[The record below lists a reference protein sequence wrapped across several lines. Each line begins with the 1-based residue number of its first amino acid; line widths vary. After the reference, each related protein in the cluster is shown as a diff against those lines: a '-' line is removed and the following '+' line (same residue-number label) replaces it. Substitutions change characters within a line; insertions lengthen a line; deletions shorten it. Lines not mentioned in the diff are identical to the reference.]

1 MDLRKLDLK
10 IVKVLC
16 GMVGHLN
23 HLMVAHTASPS
34 NYCHQGHRLPLMQSV
49 YHDLGLSRQC
59 PNWLW
64 KMPLYD
70 QFFPHGGRTNDGD
83 TFFFCR
89 YAKEGLPHQLDT
101 QHHERAPIPSL
112 PTNLNI
118 AALQGQSKSRLLVF
132 HKVKRHLGV
141 TFLL

>member
-49 YHDLGLSRQC
+49 YHDLGLNVQNVQIGSGKCRFMI
-59 PNWLW
+59 N
-64 KMPLYD
+64 
-70 QFFPHGGRTNDGD
+70 FFPMVEEQMMVIL
-83 TFFFCR
+83 FFLQVCKR
-89 YAKEGLPHQLDT
+89 
-101 QHHERAPIPSL
+101 RIAPP
-112 PTNLNI
+112 
-118 AALQGQSKSRLLVF
+118 A
-132 HKVKRHLGV
+132 
-141 TFLL
+141 